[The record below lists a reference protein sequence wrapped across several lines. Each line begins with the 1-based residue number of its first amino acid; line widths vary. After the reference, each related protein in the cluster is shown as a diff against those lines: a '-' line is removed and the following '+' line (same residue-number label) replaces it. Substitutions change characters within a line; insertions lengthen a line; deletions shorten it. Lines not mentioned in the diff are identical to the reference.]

1 MCVSCL
7 WIVEEIALKKN
18 MEGISSADKREN
30 TTCWQCING
39 KESVL
44 LLPPACKDTSIT
56 NSSSS
61 PTMDVQSRCSSLRLC
76 LRKWTHSS
84 ESLFLISI
92 SPMAPTGH
100 SRKEGLLRSGWTWRD
115 TSRPYLT
122 DTRSTKQAHTH
133 DTDSIFFSP
142 CSMIEE
148 YSGPCHATALH
159 RGPAR
164 FKIRAIYWFILQIS
178 SSPSADDLPIYRTD
192 LHHQSWVELL
202 SWEPPAP
209 LTDMATLQ
217 ISNNCQSSD
226 KQ

>member
-7 WIVEEIALKKN
+7 WTVEEIALKKN
-18 MEGISSADKREN
+18 MEGISSADKPEN

-61 PTMDVQSRCSSLRLC
+61 PTMDVQSRCSSPTPPNLC
-76 LRKWTHSS
+76 SS
-84 ESLFLISI
+84 SP
-92 SPMAPTGH
+92 PMAPTGH
-100 SRKEGLLRSGWTWRD
+100 SRKEGLLLSAWTWRD

-133 DTDSIFFSP
+133 DTESIFFSP

-164 FKIRAIYWFILQIS
+164 FKLHVIYWFILQMT
-178 SSPSADDLPIYRTD
+178 SSPSADDLPIYLTD
-192 LHHQSWVELL
+192 LHRINAESKLL
-202 SWEPPAP
+202 SWE
-209 LTDMATLQ
+209 LNWQTWQLFR
-217 ISNNCQSSD
+217 
-226 KQ
+226 